1 MDDLKINNIQKKFI
15 NTKEKFNYLFGLL
28 IDNNLK
34 KYTEEH
40 EISNLFEID
49 STLDMLNISLGSTIT
64 NIEMFDNMGL
74 LSNNVIDYSIDN
86 NIILDQEELDTI
98 NNCNDVDELE
108 RLVELHNLK
117 ESISK
122 QNNNDDKSI
131 DSNVDDNDND
141 NDNDNN
147 NEQDNIINYMSNFV
161 QSINKE
167 NKKCI
172 PKVLLPMILY
182 AHMKMDPGSILNKD
196 IPKFDENMFQNGQYN
211 FDILNN
217 KNNDINEINEEQYY
231 NTEKDEDYSTDNSVV
246 GSGVEDLD

>member
-1 MDDLKINNIQKKFI
+1 MDDLKINNIQNKFI

-34 KYTEEH
+34 KYTEER

-49 STLDMLNISLGSTIT
+49 STLDILNISLGSIIT

-74 LSNNVIDYSIDN
+74 LSNNIIDYSVDN
-86 NIILDQEELDTI
+86 NNSFNYDNNSILDQDDLDTI
-98 NNCNDVDELE
+98 NNYNDVDDVDELE
-108 RLVELHNLK
+108 RLVELNNLK
-117 ESISK
+117 ESISNK
-122 QNNNDDKSI
+122 NNNDDNI
-131 DSNVDDNDND
+131 ESNI
-141 NDNDNN
+141 DNN
-147 NEQDNIINYMSNFV
+147 NEQENIINHMSNFV

-182 AHMKMDPGSILNKD
+182 THMKMDPESILNKD
-196 IPKFDENMFQNGQYN
+196 IPKFDDNMFQNGQYN

-217 KNNDINEINEEQYY
+217 ETYEEQYY
-231 NTEKDEDYSTDNSVV
+231 NTENDDDYSTDDSVI

>member
-86 NIILDQEELDTI
+86 NSILDQEELDTI

-122 QNNNDDKSI
+122 QNNNDDKNI
-131 DSNVDDNDND
+131 ESNLDYNDND
-141 NDNDNN
+141 DNNDND

-182 AHMKMDPGSILNKD
+182 SYMKMDPESILNKD
-196 IPKFDENMFQNGQYN
+196 IPKFDDNMFQNGQYN
-211 FDILNN
+211 FDILNSEHSE
-217 KNNDINEINEEQYY
+217 NNENNENY
-231 NTEKDEDYSTDNSVV
+231 DEYSTDDSVI
-246 GSGVEDLD
+246 GSGGEDLE

>member
-86 NIILDQEELDTI
+86 NSILDQEELDTI

-122 QNNNDDKSI
+122 QNNNDDKNI
-131 DSNVDDNDND
+131 ESNLDYNDND
-141 NDNDNN
+141 DNNDND

-182 AHMKMDPGSILNKD
+182 THMKMDPESILNKD

-217 KNNDINEINEEQYY
+217 EYNEYNENDENDENY
-231 NTEKDEDYSTDNSVV
+231 NKYSTDDSVI

>member
-86 NIILDQEELDTI
+86 NSILDQENQDTI
-98 NNCNDVDELE
+98 NNYNDVDELE

-117 ESISK
+117 KTIS
-122 QNNNDDKSI
+122 NNNNNNNNNNNKNYNDNT
-131 DSNVDDNDND
+131 DSNI
-141 NDNDNN
+141 DNN
-147 NEQDNIINYMSNFV
+147 DIEQDNIINYMSPFV

-182 AHMKMDPGSILNKD
+182 TYMKMDPESILNKD
-196 IPKFDENMFQNGQYN
+196 VPKFDDNMFQNGQYN

-217 KNNDINEINEEQYY
+217 EHNEEQYY
-231 NTEKDEDYSTDNSVV
+231 NVRNNDDYSTDNSII
-246 GSGVEDLD
+246 GSDVEGLD

>member
-86 NIILDQEELDTI
+86 NSILDQEELDTI
-98 NNCNDVDELE
+98 NNCNDIDELE

-122 QNNNDDKSI
+122 QNNNDDKLE
-131 DSNVDDNDND
+131 SNIDND
-141 NDNDNN
+141 
-147 NEQDNIINYMSNFV
+147 NEQDNILNYMSSFV

-182 AHMKMDPGSILNKD
+182 TFMKMDPESILNKD
-196 IPKFDENMFQNGQYN
+196 IPEFDDNMFQNGQYN
-211 FDILNN
+211 FDIQSNEDYENYENN
-217 KNNDINEINEEQYY
+217 KDQYY
-231 NTEKDEDYSTDNSVV
+231 NTEKNKDYSTDDSVI

>member
-1 MDDLKINNIQKKFI
+1 MDDLKVNNIQKKFI

-74 LSNNVIDYSIDN
+74 LSNNVIDYSIN
-86 NIILDQEELDTI
+86 NNNILDQEDLDNI
-98 NNCNDVDELE
+98 NYYNDVDELE
-108 RLVELHNLK
+108 RLVELNNLK
-117 ESISK
+117 ESINNK
-122 QNNNDDKSI
+122 NNNDNTE
-131 DSNVDDNDND
+131 SNEND
-141 NDNDNN
+141 
-147 NEQDNIINYMSNFV
+147 NEQDNIINYMSSFV

-182 AHMKMDPGSILNKD
+182 TFMKMDPESILNKD
-196 IPKFDENMFQNGQYN
+196 IPKFDDNMFQNGQYN
-211 FDILNN
+211 FDILNSEHSE
-217 KNNDINEINEEQYY
+217 NNENC
-231 NTEKDEDYSTDNSVV
+231 DEYSTDDSVI